1 MGRWVVS
8 EPGEWALRWWKGQ
21 SSRPLA
27 TLVGPPWV
35 HGVSWWA
42 WHQAAGR
49 TQPSVVL
56 DLGRR
61 TRLHTEP
68 QRTALTIRDRGCTT
82 QGCDRP
88 AAWCHAHHDTPWA
101 QGGPTSVAN
110 GRLLCPFHHRKAHSP
125 GYDTTHLPTGQIQ
138 FHRRT

>member
-1 MGRWVVS
+1 MRSAARTLSASMADSISAALARQLACEAGLIPAV
-8 EPGEWALRWWKGQ
+8 WARALG
-21 SSRPLA
+21 S
-27 TLVGPPWV
+27 
-35 HGVSWWA
+35 
-42 WHQAAGR
+42 
-49 TQPSVVL
+49 PSVVL

-68 QRTALTIRDRGCTT
+68 QRTALTLRDRGCTT
-82 QGCDRP
+82 AGCDRP
-88 AAWCHAHHDTPWA
+88 AAWCHAHHDTPWTA
-101 QGGPTSVAN
+101 GGPTSIAN